1 MKYSNLRFFLAALLI
16 SLLIMHKAQGQM
28 PAKDTLTP
36 EQKQQKELA
45 ELDTL
50 IKKKFYLSFG
60 MIDSVYN
67 RLQNTLTVTDYN
79 RNIQA
84 FNFFVDMMI
93 QTWLEDYRRKKPK

>member
-1 MKYSNLRFFLAALLI
+1 
-16 SLLIMHKAQGQM
+16 MHKAQGQM
-28 PAKDTLTP
+28 RAKDTLTP

-50 IKKKFYLSFG
+50 IKKKFSLSFS
-60 MIDSVYN
+60 MIDSVYK

>member
-28 PAKDTLTP
+28 PAKDTISP

-50 IKKKFYLSFG
+50 IKKKFSLSFG

-79 RNIQA
+79 KNIQA
-84 FNFFVDMMI
+84 FNFFVEMMI
-93 QTWLEDYRRKKPK
+93 QTWLEDYRRRKQK

>member
-50 IKKKFYLSFG
+50 IKKKFSLSFG

-93 QTWLEDYRRKKPK
+93 QTWLEDYRRKKQK